1 MVGSAYRHC
10 RPEYIT
16 IPTNGLL
23 PDRILAQAETI
34 VRTCDKAQVG
44 INLSLDGVGEVHDDI
59 RGVPG
64 NWNRSMETWRRLKE
78 LQTRYSNLVL
88 TVHTVISRFN
98 IHLFEETY
106 QGCRSSSP
114 TATSPR
120 WLRSGWSWTRWA
132 GASPRWPSN
141 TRPWPTS

>member
-1 MVGSAYRHC
+1 MVISAYQHC
-10 RPEYIT
+10 QPEYIT

-23 PDRILAQAETI
+23 PDRVLAQAETI
-34 VRTCDKAQVG
+34 VRTCQRAQVG
-44 INLSLDGVGEVHDDI
+44 INLSLDGVGAVHDDI

-64 NWNRSMETWRRLKE
+64 NWERSMETWRRLKE
-78 LQTRYSNLVL
+78 LQTRYANLVL

-106 QGCRSSSP
+106 EGLQSSSQ

-120 WLRSGWSWTRWA
+120 
-132 GASPRWPSN
+132 
-141 TRPWPTS
+141 